1 MPLQAQ
7 VMPGAQDVGSYI
19 PLLKGKKVG
28 VVAHAASQIYTQ
40 KNAVHLIDSLKS
52 HGINIV
58 SIFAPEHG
66 FRSRE
71 DNGALIRD
79 EIDSLTQIPI
89 ISLHGEN
96 RKPRPEHLNEIDV
109 LLFDLQDVGARFYTY
124 LSTLHLVMEACG
136 ENNTPMIIL
145 DRPNPNGHYVDGPVM
160 EDAFKGYLGKHNI
173 PIVHGLTLGE
183 FAKMINGEKWLNN
196 QVQCQLTVVKNQGYT
211 HQTPYYLPLRP
222 SPNLPNAQAINLY
235 PSLCLFEQTPV
246 SIGRGTEKQFQ
257 GYGHPS
263 FKGDYSF
270 IPQPNFGA
278 KNPN

>member
-124 LSTLHLVMEACG
+124 LSTLHLAMEACR

-211 HQTPYYLPLRP
+211 HQTPYDLPLRP
-222 SPNLPNAQAINLY
+222 SP
-235 PSLCLFEQTPV
+235 
-246 SIGRGTEKQFQ
+246 QFT
-257 GYGHPS
+257 
-263 FKGDYSF
+263 
-270 IPQPNFGA
+270 
-278 KNPN
+278 